1 MNKKRIIIISG
12 LSISIIFILFFSI
25 NYKTQK
31 FGNNISKTTDDIV
44 DNILNLS
51 SYEASLDVTVESNKT
66 TNKYKIKQ
74 IYSKPN
80 IIKQIIEEP
89 NNLENLTILYDGKD
103 MKLENTKL
111 SLSKIYEEYEYISQ
125 NTLWLSSFIDNY
137 SNDSKI
143 TETDS
148 KIIIENENIYNNYN
162 IRQELYIDKHSGLP
176 SELKIYDNNKNAK
189 IYIKYN
195 EIKLNM

>member
-137 SNDSKI
+137 SNDS
-143 TETDS
+143 
-148 KIIIENENIYNNYN
+148 
-162 IRQELYIDKHSGLP
+162 
-176 SELKIYDNNKNAK
+176 NNKK
-189 IYIKYN
+189 QKCQ
-195 EIKLNM
+195 KRK